1 MDRGL
6 NSIKVRLIKSQTK
19 NKFSTNSSNNY
30 DENHKEWFIS
40 K

>member
-6 NSIKVRLIKSQTK
+6 NSIKVRLIESQTK
-19 NKFSTNSSNNY
+19 NKFSTNSSNSHNENY
-30 DENHKEWFIS
+30 KELFIS

>member
-6 NSIKVRLIKSQTK
+6 NSIKVRLIESQTK
-19 NKFSTNSSNNY
+19 NKFSTNSSNSY